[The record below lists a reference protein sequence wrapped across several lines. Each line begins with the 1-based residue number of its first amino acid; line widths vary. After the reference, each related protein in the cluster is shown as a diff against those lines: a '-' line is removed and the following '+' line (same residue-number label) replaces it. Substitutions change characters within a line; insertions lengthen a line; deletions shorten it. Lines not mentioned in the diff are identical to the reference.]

1 MTADAYVRVPLRVH
15 EDAPIRLSVAPET
28 PVTYRVGEYVEQRT
42 SSYPDYD
49 GPYGVTPRLSAQTLA
64 TADRVL
70 RADMEIGGIPSYRT
84 TNVGGGFTVTI
95 AQD

>member
-1 MTADAYVRVPLRVH
+1 MATCCNVHLRVDDGTTARLRVS
-15 EDAPIRLSVAPET
+15 DAGGVSFASDSYIP
-28 PVTYRVGEYVEQRT
+28 YRT
-42 SSYPDYD
+42 STYPDYD

-70 RADMEIGGIPSYRT
+70 RADVEIGGIPSYRT
-84 TNVGGGFTVTI
+84 TNVGGGYTVTI